1 MKYVTISDFQNTCQ
15 YLHRRCL
22 FLLFRKKLRR
32 KTLYIIAAALLVLAD
47 IALCEIPVEN
57 AFVTFA
63 SPESAAQY
71 VGIDHVS
78 FIIDGADTGLLI
90 SGETGEYQERIFPK
104 AQDGWKLSGESAT
117 HIRGFY
123 SGTDAAIQL
132 LQYKDTAEYYLLVI
146 YMGTPPVL
154 SDSNGS
160 AFQLLQA
167 GDGYTTDSI
176 FAAYV
181 PQYGAN
187 YAVTINGET
196 VYIS

>member
-22 FLLFRKKLRR
+22 FPPFQEKLRR

-123 SGTDAAIQL
+123 SGTNAAIQL

>member
-1 MKYVTISDFQNTCQ
+1 MSLYQIFRILVSICIAGAF
-15 YLHRRCL
+15 

-32 KTLYIIAAALLVLAD
+32 KTLYIIAAALLVMAD

-132 LQYKDTAEYYLLVI
+132 LQYKGTAEYYLLVI

>member
-1 MKYVTISDFQNTCQ
+1 M
-15 YLHRRCL
+15 
-22 FLLFRKKLRR
+22 
-32 KTLYIIAAALLVLAD
+32 LYIVAAVLLILSD
-47 IALCEIPVEN
+47 IALCELPVEN
-57 AFVTFA
+57 AFVTFD

-78 FIIDGADTGLLI
+78 FIMDGADTGLLI

>member
-1 MKYVTISDFQNTCQ
+1 MSLYQILRILVSIGIAGAF
-15 YLHRRCL
+15 

-32 KTLYIIAAALLVLAD
+32 KMLYIVAAALLILSD
-47 IALCEIPVEN
+47 IALCELPVEN
-57 AFVTFA
+57 AFVTFD

-78 FIIDGADTGLLI
+78 YIIDGADTGLLI

-104 AQDGWKLSGESAT
+104 AQGGWKLSGESAT

-123 SGTDAAIQL
+123 SGTGAAIQM
-132 LQYKDTAEYYLLVI
+132 LQYKDTAEHYLVVI
-146 YMGTPPVL
+146 YMGTPPAL
-154 SDSNGS
+154 SDLNGS

>member
-1 MKYVTISDFQNTCQ
+1 MSLYQIFRILVSICIAGAF
-15 YLHRRCL
+15 
-22 FLLFRKKLRR
+22 FLLFRKKFRR

-132 LQYKDTAEYYLLVI
+132 LQYKDTAEYYLL
-146 YMGTPPVL
+146 L
-154 SDSNGS
+154 SIWVRRQCCPIQMVARFNCCKPAMDI
-160 AFQLLQA
+160 QQ
-167 GDGYTTDSI
+167 T
-176 FAAYV
+176 AYLRRMYHNTA
-181 PQYGAN
+181 P
-187 YAVTINGET
+187 TMP
-196 VYIS
+196 

>member
-1 MKYVTISDFQNTCQ
+1 MSLYQILRILVSIGIAGAF
-15 YLHRRCL
+15 

-32 KTLYIIAAALLVLAD
+32 KMLYIVAAALLILSD
-47 IALCEIPVEN
+47 IALCELPVEN
-57 AFVTFA
+57 AFVTFD

-78 FIIDGADTGLLI
+78 YIIDGADTGLLI

-123 SGTDAAIQL
+123 SGTGAAIQM
-132 LQYKDTAEYYLLVI
+132 LQYKDTAEHYLVVI
-146 YMGTPPVL
+146 YMGTPPAL
-154 SDSNGS
+154 SDSNES
-160 AFQLLQA
+160 VFQLLQA

-196 VYIS
+196 VYLS

>member
-1 MKYVTISDFQNTCQ
+1 MSLYQILRILVSIGIAGAF
-15 YLHRRCL
+15 

-32 KTLYIIAAALLVLAD
+32 KMLYIVAAVLLILSD
-47 IALCEIPVEN
+47 IALCELPVEN
-57 AFVTFA
+57 AFVTFD

-71 VGIDHVS
+71 VGLDHVS
-78 FIIDGADTGLLI
+78 YIIDGADTGLLI

-123 SGTDAAIQL
+123 SGTGAAIQM
-132 LQYKDTAEYYLLVI
+132 LQYKDTAEHYLVVI
-146 YMGTPPVL
+146 YMGTPPAL

-196 VYIS
+196 VYLS

>member
-1 MKYVTISDFQNTCQ
+1 MSLYQILRILVSIGIAGAF
-15 YLHRRCL
+15 

-32 KTLYIIAAALLVLAD
+32 KMLYIVAAVLLILSD
-47 IALCEIPVEN
+47 IALCELPVEN
-57 AFVTFA
+57 AFVTFD

-78 FIIDGADTGLLI
+78 YIINGADTGLLI
-90 SGETGEYQERIFPK
+90 SGETGNYQERIFPK

-132 LQYKDTAEYYLLVI
+132 LQYKDTAEYYLVVI
-146 YMGTPPVL
+146 YMGTPPAL

-160 AFQLLQA
+160 VFQLLQA
-167 GDGYTTDSI
+167 SDGYTTDSI

>member
-1 MKYVTISDFQNTCQ
+1 MSLYQILRILVSIGIAGAF
-15 YLHRRCL
+15 

-32 KTLYIIAAALLVLAD
+32 KMLYILAAVLLILSD
-47 IALCEIPVEN
+47 IALCELPVEN
-57 AFVTFA
+57 AFVTFD

-78 FIIDGADTGLLI
+78 YIINGADTGLLI
-90 SGETGEYQERIFPK
+90 SGETGNYQERIFPK

-132 LQYKDTAEYYLLVI
+132 LQYKDTAEYYLVVI
-146 YMGTPPVL
+146 YMGTPPAL

-160 AFQLLQA
+160 VFQLLQA
-167 GDGYTTDSI
+167 SDGYTTDSI

>member
-1 MKYVTISDFQNTCQ
+1 MSLYQILRILVSIGIAGAF
-15 YLHRRCL
+15 

-32 KTLYIIAAALLVLAD
+32 KMLYIVAAVLLILSD
-47 IALCEIPVEN
+47 IALCELPVEN

-71 VGIDHVS
+71 VGIDPVS
-78 FIIDGADTGLLI
+78 YIIDGADTGLLI

-123 SGTDAAIQL
+123 SGTGAAIQL
-132 LQYKDTAEYYLLVI
+132 LQYKDTAEHYLVVI
-146 YMGTPPVL
+146 YMGTPPAL
-154 SDSNGS
+154 SDSNGN
-160 AFQLLQA
+160 AFQLLQS

-187 YAVTINGET
+187 YSVTINGET

>member
-1 MKYVTISDFQNTCQ
+1 MSLYQILRILVSIGIAGAF
-15 YLHRRCL
+15 

-32 KTLYIIAAALLVLAD
+32 KMLYIVAAVLLILSD
-47 IALCEIPVEN
+47 IALCELPVEN
-57 AFVTFA
+57 AFVTFD

-78 FIIDGADTGLLI
+78 YIINGADTGLLI
-90 SGETGEYQERIFPK
+90 SGETGNYQERIFPK

-123 SGTDAAIQL
+123 SGPDAAIQL
-132 LQYKDTAEYYLLVI
+132 LQYKDTAEYYLVVI
-146 YMGTPPVL
+146 YMGTPPAL
-154 SDSNGS
+154 SDSNGN

-196 VYIS
+196 MYIS

>member
-1 MKYVTISDFQNTCQ
+1 MSLYQIFRILVSICIAGAF
-15 YLHRRCL
+15 

-32 KTLYIIAAALLVLAD
+32 KTLLVLAD

>member
-1 MKYVTISDFQNTCQ
+1 MSLYQIFRILVSICIAGAF
-15 YLHRRCL
+15 

-32 KTLYIIAAALLVLAD
+32 KTLYIIAAALIVLAD

-132 LQYKDTAEYYLLVI
+132 LQYKDTTEYYLLVI

>member
-1 MKYVTISDFQNTCQ
+1 MSLYQILRILVSIGIAGAF
-15 YLHRRCL
+15 

-32 KTLYIIAAALLVLAD
+32 KMLYIVAAVLLILSD
-47 IALCEIPVEN
+47 IALCELPVEN
-57 AFVTFA
+57 AFVTFD

-78 FIIDGADTGLLI
+78 YIIDGADTGLLI

-104 AQDGWKLSGESAT
+104 AQNGWKLSGESAT

-123 SGTDAAIQL
+123 SGTGAAIQM
-132 LQYKDTAEYYLLVI
+132 LQYKDTAEHYLVVI
-146 YMGTPPVL
+146 YMGTPPAL

-196 VYIS
+196 VYLS

>member
-1 MKYVTISDFQNTCQ
+1 MSLYQILRILVSIGIAGAF
-15 YLHRRCL
+15 
-22 FLLFRKKLRR
+22 FFLFRKKLRR
-32 KTLYIIAAALLVLAD
+32 KMLYIVAAALLILSD
-47 IALCEIPVEN
+47 IALCELPVEN
-57 AFVTFA
+57 AFVTFD

-78 FIIDGADTGLLI
+78 YIIDGADTGLLI

-123 SGTDAAIQL
+123 SGTGAAIQM
-132 LQYKDTAEYYLLVI
+132 LQYKDTAEHYLVVI
-146 YMGTPPVL
+146 YMGTPPAL
-154 SDSNGS
+154 SDLNGS

-196 VYIS
+196 VYLS

>member
-1 MKYVTISDFQNTCQ
+1 MSLYQILRILVSIGIAGAF
-15 YLHRRCL
+15 

-32 KTLYIIAAALLVLAD
+32 KMLYIVAAVLLILSD
-47 IALCEIPVEN
+47 IALCELPVEN
-57 AFVTFA
+57 AFVTFD

-78 FIIDGADTGLLI
+78 YIIDGADTGLLI

-104 AQDGWKLSGESAT
+104 TQDGWKLSGESAT

-123 SGTDAAIQL
+123 SGPDAAIQL
-132 LQYKDTAEYYLLVI
+132 LQYKDTAEYYLVVI
-146 YMGTPPVL
+146 YMGTPPAL

-181 PQYGAN
+181 PQYSAD
-187 YAVTINGET
+187 YAMTINGET

>member
-1 MKYVTISDFQNTCQ
+1 MSLYQIFRILVSICIAGAFSSFQE
-15 YLHRRCL
+15 
-22 FLLFRKKLRR
+22 KLRR

-154 SDSNGS
+154 SDSMVARFNCCKP
-160 AFQLLQA
+160 AMDIQQ
-167 GDGYTTDSI
+167 T
-176 FAAYV
+176 AYLRRMYHNTA
-181 PQYGAN
+181 P
-187 YAVTINGET
+187 TMP
-196 VYIS
+196 